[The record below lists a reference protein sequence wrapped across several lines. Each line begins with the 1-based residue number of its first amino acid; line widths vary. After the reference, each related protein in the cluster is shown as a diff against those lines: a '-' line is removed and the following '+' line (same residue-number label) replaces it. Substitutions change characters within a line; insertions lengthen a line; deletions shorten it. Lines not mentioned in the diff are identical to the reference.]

1 MSLSRHSDT
10 IVAPITAVGGA
21 VAVVRV
27 SGPTAWSV
35 GAAVFSPWPSSV
47 ESHRAVYGRYS
58 HGDDGLALPFAQGH
72 SYTGE
77 ESVELSVHGSLASVQ
92 ALVAACLGAG
102 ARKAE
107 PGEFTLRAFMNGRM
121 DLTQAEGVRDS
132 VEAKT
137 DAQLRQANLLRDG
150 ALRDQVREIRHEVV
164 GVLATV
170 EASTDFSEEVG
181 ELDRGAARTC
191 ILLASAKIDGLLASE
206 QASHLVRE
214 GASVAIVGL
223 PNAGKSSLLNAIL
236 KSDRAIVTEVPG
248 TTRDTI
254 EESLSLDGLLL
265 RLVDTAGLR
274 DTDDPVEAI
283 GVERSR
289 QALSNCDFALYVYDS
304 AVGWQAED
312 MALYCSV
319 EQPALIAANKS
330 DLVGIAEKG
339 VPVSCKSGNG
349 LDQVL
354 HALSQLVQ
362 SFAHDPGLVN
372 ARHAVSLR
380 HAKAALSS
388 ALETLS
394 QPVPDDLAAVDL
406 QAAVRALGEVTGET
420 ATPDVIERV
429 FHDFCIGK

>member
-27 SGPTAWSV
+27 SGPLAWSV
-35 GAAVFSPWPSSV
+35 GAAVFSPWPGAV

-58 HGDDGLALPFAQGH
+58 HGDDGLALPFAPGR

-92 ALVAACLGAG
+92 ALVGACLGAG
-102 ARKAE
+102 ARMAE

-132 VEAKT
+132 VEART

-150 ALRDQVREIRHEVV
+150 ALRDQVRAIREEVV
-164 GVLATV
+164 GVLAAV

-181 ELDRGAARTC
+181 ELDRARACASCLRVCASLSGLLETAGAARV
-191 ILLASAKIDGLLASE
+191 
-206 QASHLVRE
+206 VRE
-214 GASVAIVGL
+214 GFSVAIVGL

-236 KSDRAIVTEVPG
+236 KSDRAIVTAAPG
-248 TTRDTI
+248 TTRDTVEEPI
-254 EESLSLDGLLL
+254 EIDGLLV
-265 RLVDTAGLR
+265 RLIDTAGLR
-274 DTDDPVEAI
+274 DSADEVERL
-283 GVERSR
+283 GVERS
-289 QALSNCDFALYVYDS
+289 LFALQNADLVWYVYD
-304 AVGWQAED
+304 AGRGWTED
-312 MALYCSV
+312 DEGSYA
-319 EQPALIAANKS
+319 AIARPKMVVANKS
-330 DLVGIAEKG
+330 DVALGGHGVRVSAKTRAGLGELFDETRQVVGAWDC
-339 VPVSCKSGNG
+339 V
-349 LDQVL
+349 
-354 HALSQLVQ
+354 A
-362 SFAHDPGLVN
+362 LVN
-372 ARHAVSLR
+372 SRHAPLLR
-380 HAKAALSS
+380 DALC
-388 ALETLS
+388 AIERTIDTLS

-420 ATPDVIERV
+420 AAPNVIERV